1 MFPLFRLGQIVA
13 TCTLLMIELIGT
25 TMRIKSRV

>member
-1 MFPLFRLGQIVA
+1 MFSLFPLGQVVA
-13 TCTLLMIELIGT
+13 TCTLLTIELIGT